1 MEMNFWTLHGRNW
14 ELQLIAERITGAE
27 PRSVVVAGPGGV
39 SKTRPAREALAAAK
53 RSGRVTRWAVG
64 TSAAATIPL
73 GAVAHSLPAL
83 GTSSGTLT
91 LLQRAGVAIADQA
104 EGHWLVLV
112 IDDAHL
118 LDGLSVTLMHQLV
131 LTRAACLLLTVRT
144 GNPDPDPVVTLC
156 KSGVAGRLELQQLH
170 RAKRD
175 RLDAQAA
182 IPPRAVS
189 EVATIYPSDR
199 LGVAGAETV
208 IGGPRCQ

>member
-27 PRSVVVAGPGGV
+27 PRSVVVAGPGEV

-53 RSGRVTRWAVG
+53 RSGRVPRWAVG
-64 TSAAATIPL
+64 TSAATTIPL

-118 LDGLSVTLMHQLV
+118 LDGL
-131 LTRAACLLLTVRT
+131 
-144 GNPDPDPVVTLC
+144 
-156 KSGVAGRLELQQLH
+156 
-170 RAKRD
+170 
-175 RLDAQAA
+175 
-182 IPPRAVS
+182 
-189 EVATIYPSDR
+189 
-199 LGVAGAETV
+199 AETV